1 MPSERAVNQLPAAV
15 TKCAFFDCDETRGDD
30 SIVVAA
36 RSRSIRNNMSYELPP
51 NTKII
56 FLVGAPRSGTTWLQL
71 LLSASPLIASA
82 VETQFFSL
90 YGRSLFAAW
99 QRDNKHPVGL
109 DRFLGDEKYIE
120 LLREFASN
128 VMARMLASKPG
139 ATIVLEKSPDHALYW
154 RDILLL
160 FPNAYF
166 LHIIRDP
173 RAVVTSLRAASQS
186 WADWQSPSITRCAE
200 YWVNNVTAAREI
212 RDATPNYLEIR
223 YRDLKQDGV
232 RTLQSV
238 FDWCGVDLSK
248 AEVENILRE
257 HEIGQ
262 LRSSQASNL
271 AKNYGSV
278 GEKFF
283 RKGEIESW
291 RSELSRRQLVLV
303 ERVAG
308 TLMDELGYVPVADV
322 RGRWGTARTLPT
334 MALGWLCNGLSW
346 RLQKYRRLR
355 KYGNVLSSWG

>member
-1 MPSERAVNQLPAAV
+1 M
-15 TKCAFFDCDETRGDD
+15 DHG
-30 SIVVAA
+30 
-36 RSRSIRNNMSYELPP
+36 LPP

-109 DRFLGDEKYIE
+109 DRFLGNEKYIE

-128 VMARMLASKPG
+128 VLGHILASKPG

-160 FPNAYF
+160 FPDAYF

-186 WADWQSPSITRCAE
+186 WADWQSPSVTRCSE
-200 YWVNNVTAAREI
+200 YWVENVTAAREI

-232 RTLQSV
+232 RTLRPV
-238 FDWCGVDLSK
+238 FAWCGVDLSE
-248 AEVENILRE
+248 AEVASILRE
-257 HEIGQ
+257 HEIDQ
-262 LRSSQASNL
+262 LRS
-271 AKNYGSV
+271 AKAPNMARKYGLH
-278 GEKFF
+278 GGDFF
-283 RKGEIESW
+283 RKGQIESW

-308 TLMDELGYVPVADV
+308 RLMDELGYAPVADV
-322 RGRWGTARTLPT
+322 RGRWGTARALPT

-346 RLQKYRRLR
+346 RLQKYGKLR
-355 KYGNVLSSWG
+355 KYGKALSSWG